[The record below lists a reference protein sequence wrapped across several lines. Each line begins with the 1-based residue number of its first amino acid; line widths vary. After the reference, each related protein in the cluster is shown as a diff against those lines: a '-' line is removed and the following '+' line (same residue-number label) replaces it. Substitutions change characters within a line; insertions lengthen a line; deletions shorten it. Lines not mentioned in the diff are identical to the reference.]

1 MTIVLIAK
9 EVKLMNETI
18 TISALTLEL
27 LSAGVV
33 AALVTG
39 VFSLIISIK
48 NNKHLMKLEELKHN
62 YSVEDTKNQ
71 QLVKAFNELLQDLPE
86 DKQVGHFVM
95 NIPSRKNY
103 DSNPLSEAYVMAEYS
118 MTTIFANF
126 QKYKYLFSKEDQDK
140 FMKAIE
146 ELDEITKEMNPLI
159 LLINSQDWDDIDDDT
174 KQDFHAATQNRIIK
188 VTEIE
193 EMYFDLYNDYLSR

>member
-1 MTIVLIAK
+1 
-9 EVKLMNETI
+9 MNETI

-146 ELDEITKEMNPLI
+146 ELDEITKERYG
-159 LLINSQDWDDIDDDT
+159 DDI
-174 KQDFHAATQNRIIK
+174 
-188 VTEIE
+188 
-193 EMYFDLYNDYLSR
+193 